1 MKAVDETT
9 GIPAMNALS
18 PVAFTRSED
27 PEMRQLRD
35 ALGAVAIA
43 PALGY
48 SLTRAKGSRWQLRRL
63 DQKTGVVF
71 ETREAALAAM
81 RRAVVRCAAYGLVV
95 EGCNGTFDVQFLNW
109 DGEAARRFGI
119 RP

>member
-1 MKAVDETT
+1 
-9 GIPAMNALS
+9 
-18 PVAFTRSED
+18 
-27 PEMRQLRD
+27 
-35 ALGAVAIA
+35 
-43 PALGY
+43 
-48 SLTRAKGSRWQLRRL
+48 
-63 DQKTGVVF
+63 VF